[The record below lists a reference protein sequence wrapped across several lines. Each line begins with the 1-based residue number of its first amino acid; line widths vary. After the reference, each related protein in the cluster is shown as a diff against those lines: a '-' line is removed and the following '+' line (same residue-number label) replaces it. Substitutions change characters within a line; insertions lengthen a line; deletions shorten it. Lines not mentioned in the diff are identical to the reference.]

1 MYLDRSTCSSLA
13 LTWLQQQDLSDK
25 SAVEVADLYC
35 SAVSQIWEKYA
46 KPQKSPASGKVVS
59 PGIKPDTW

>member
-1 MYLDRSTCSSLA
+1 MYLDVSTCSSLA

-35 SAVSQIWEKYA
+35 SAVSQISAKYV
-46 KPQKSPASGKVVS
+46 KRQ
-59 PGIKPDTW
+59 

>member
-1 MYLDRSTCSSLA
+1 MYLDVSTCSSLA

-35 SAVSQIWEKYA
+35 SAVSQISAKYV
-46 KPQKSPASGKVVS
+46 KRQKTIERRVIHHDFDA
-59 PGIKPDTW
+59 DEQ